1 MARNKIYAI
10 SDLHVDYEENM
21 KWIEQLSD
29 QNYRNDTII
38 IAGDV
43 THVPSKLIR
52 TLKLFKEKF
61 QDVYFCPGNHELWT
75 VGQREDQELGIQNSI
90 EKFHYVAKT
99 FVRRKFQF
107 FFFLLDYKNL

>member
-1 MARNKIYAI
+1 MSSKIYAI
-10 SDLHVDYEENM
+10 SDLHVDYAENM
-21 KWIEQLSD
+21 QWVEELSG

-75 VGQREDQELGIQNSI
+75 VGQKEDQELGIQNSI
-90 EKFHYVAKT
+90 EKFHYV
-99 FVRRKFQF
+99 RRKNNNDESS
-107 FFFLLDYKNL
+107 FFLSY